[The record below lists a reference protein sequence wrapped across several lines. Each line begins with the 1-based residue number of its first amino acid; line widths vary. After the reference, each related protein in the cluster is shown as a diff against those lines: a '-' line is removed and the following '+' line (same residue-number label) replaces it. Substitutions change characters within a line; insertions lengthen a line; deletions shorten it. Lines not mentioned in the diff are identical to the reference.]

1 MLQKMVSGLVVL
13 LVFVCFSTV
22 ESAEKTSS
30 GKQRAGKLNTTIPVK
45 MDYLIS
51 LPENYEQ
58 QEKWPLLLFLHG
70 AGERGDNLDLVTI
83 HGPPMLV
90 KNGKQ
95 FPFIIVSPQCPKDQL
110 WQPVELTALL
120 NEIEQK
126 YRVDKDRIYV
136 SGLSMGGF
144 GTWSLAAYT
153 PYRFA
158 ALVPICGGGEKF
170 WVKKI
175 KHVPIWVFHGAKD
188 TAVPLERSQVL
199 VDVLKKAKSD
209 VKFTVYPEAGHNS
222 WTETYDNPKLYEWLL
237 KQKRKPES
245 EVKAADKKEEEARK
259 AKRAAAK
266 KKK

>member
-1 MLQKMVSGLVVL
+1 MFRKMVSGLVLL
-13 LVFVCFSTV
+13 LVLECSLVCQAADKVQLGNQSP
-22 ESAEKTSS
+22 A
-30 GKQRAGKLNTTIPVK
+30 KLNSSIAVK

-51 LPENYEQ
+51 LPEGYDQ
-58 QEKWPLLLFLHG
+58 KEKWPLLLFLHG
-70 AGERGDNLDLVTI
+70 AGERGENLDLVTI
-83 HGPPMLV
+83 HGPPMLL
-90 KNGKQ
+90 KNGKK
-95 FPFIIVSPQCPKDQL
+95 FPFIVVSPQCPKEQL
-110 WQPVELTALL
+110 WQAVELTALL
-120 NEIEQK
+120 NEIEEK

-170 WVKKI
+170 WVKKL
-175 KHVPIWVFHGAKD
+175 KHLPIWVFHGAKD
-188 TAVPLERSQVL
+188 TAVPLERSQSL
-199 VDVLKKAKSD
+199 VDVLKRVGSD

-222 WTETYDNPKLYEWLL
+222 WTETYDNPQVYEWLL

-245 EVKAADKKEEEARK
+245 EIKAAERKAEEARK